1 MNWETMQVYLGL
13 GDTKMH
19 WIVRVFLV
27 VLITLTINFIATR
40 ILMRI
45 DRQLEKT
52 KTPWDNVLIH
62 AAQKPIGVFIWLAG
76 LSVAAE
82 ISGKELDPNFIS
94 FIKATREVGIIALL
108 TWFILRCISES
119 ERTLTT
125 SNKISTTVDYTT
137 ASAISKLLRATVII
151 TAVLVAL
158 QTLGYSISGVLAFG
172 GVGGIAVGFA
182 AKDLLANFFG
192 GLMVYLDRP
201 FAIGDWVR
209 SPDKNIEGT
218 VEHIGWRQTRI
229 RTFDKRPLYVP
240 NSTFSLISV
249 ENPSRMSHR
258 RINETIGVRYCDF
271 SLLSTVLS
279 EIKEMIANHED
290 LDTNEIYMVNFNQFG
305 PSSLDFF
312 IYAYTKTVD
321 WRTFHDVKQD
331 VLFKAM
337 QIIESHDA
345 EVAFP
350 THTVHMANDSRMTLL
365 SEHAKSSEQ
374 NSAKQSQKEQEPT
387 QQSANDQDSK

>member
-1 MNWETMQVYLGL
+1 MNWETMQLYLGL

-19 WIVRVFLV
+19 WVVRVFVV
-27 VLITLTINFIATR
+27 VLGTLLVNFVATR
-40 ILMRI
+40 LLARI
-45 DRQLEKT
+45 DQQLEKT

-62 AAQKPIGVFIWLAG
+62 AAQKPIGVFIWLTG

-82 ISGKELDPNFIS
+82 ISGTEIEPGFTSLIQS
-94 FIKATREVGIIALL
+94 IREIGVIVIL
-108 TWFILRCISES
+108 TWFILRCISGS
-119 ERTLTT
+119 EKTLT
-125 SNKISTTVDYTT
+125 SSSQLTTHVDYTT
-137 ASAISKLLRATVII
+137 ASAISKLLRASVVI
-151 TAVLVAL
+151 TAALVVL

-172 GVGGIAVGFA
+172 GIGGIAVGFA

-209 SPDKNIEGT
+209 SPDQDIEGT

-229 RTFDKRPLYVP
+229 RTFEKRPLYVP

-249 ENPSRMSHR
+249 ENPSRMTHR
-258 RINETIGVRYCDF
+258 RINETIGVRYDDF
-271 SLLSTVLS
+271 KVLPAILAD
-279 EIKEMIANHED
+279 IKQMVATHED
-290 LDTNEIYMVNFNQFG
+290 LDTNETYMVNFNQFG

-312 IYAYTKTVD
+312 IYVYTKTVD
-321 WRTFHDVKQD
+321 WRTYHNVKQD

-337 QIIESHDA
+337 QIIELHGA

-350 THTVHMANDSRMTLL
+350 THTVHMADNDRMTVLP
-365 SEHAKSSEQ
+365 EKSLNQ
-374 NSAKQSQKEQEPT
+374 
-387 QQSANDQDSK
+387 

>member
-19 WIVRVFLV
+19 WVVRVFLV
-27 VLITLTINFIATR
+27 VLGTLIVNFIATR

-45 DRQLEKT
+45 DKQLEKT

-62 AAQKPIGVFIWLAG
+62 AAQKPVGVFIWLAG
-76 LSVAAE
+76 LSIAAE
-82 ISGKELDPNFIS
+82 ISGSEVDPNFLSLVHAI
-94 FIKATREVGIIALL
+94 REVGVIAIL
-108 TWFILRCISES
+108 TWFVLRCISES
-119 ERTLTT
+119 ERTLT
-125 SNKISTTVDYTT
+125 SSSKISTNVDYTT
-137 ASAISKLLRATVII
+137 ASAISKLLRASVII
-151 TAVLVAL
+151 TSVLVIL

-172 GVGGIAVGFA
+172 GIGGIAVGFA

-201 FAIGDWVR
+201 FAIGDWIR
-209 SPDKNIEGT
+209 SPDQNIEGT

-229 RTFDKRPLYVP
+229 RTFEKRPLYVP

-249 ENPSRMSHR
+249 ENPSRMTHR
-258 RINETIGVRYCDF
+258 RINETIGVRYRDF
-271 SLLSTVLS
+271 SLLPTILAD
-279 EIKEMIANHED
+279 IKDMVANHED
-290 LDTNEIYMVNFNQFG
+290 LDTNETYMVNFNQFG

-321 WRTFHDVKQD
+321 WRTYHNVKQD

-350 THTVHMANDSRMTLL
+350 THTVHMANDSQMTLV
-365 SEHAKSSEQ
+365 SEQANSSELLTKEQ
-374 NSAKQSQKEQEPT
+374 PQKESSPREQ
-387 QQSANDQDSK
+387 N